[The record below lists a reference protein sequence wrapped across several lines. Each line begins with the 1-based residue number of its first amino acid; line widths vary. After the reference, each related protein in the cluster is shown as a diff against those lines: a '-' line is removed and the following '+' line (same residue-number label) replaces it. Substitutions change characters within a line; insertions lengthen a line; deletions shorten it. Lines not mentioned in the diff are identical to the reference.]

1 MKFLRNLYRH
11 ELTFREFRR
20 NIVINAID
28 DATPI
33 GVIEDSDGKQWSLA
47 DFMNH
52 QGKSLDDSSYGRL
65 LRILA
70 EVQA

>member
-1 MKFLRNLYRH
+1 
-11 ELTFREFRR
+11 
-20 NIVINAID
+20 
-28 DATPI
+28 
-33 GVIEDSDGKQWSLA
+33 
-47 DFMNH
+47 MNH

>member
-1 MKFLRNLYRH
+1 
-11 ELTFREFRR
+11 FREFRR